1 MSFQEEFM
9 ETLKRRYVETVGER
23 EFGGTRSKTQ
33 APYYLKRVEDNL
45 VMPMSEQHVAEYAH
59 GSGGELEGKM
69 KSLRS
74 SSAMTFNLLGNGPV
88 KATGAHGLPAE
99 TYSVEFEHQ
108 LPTLEGNPHPA
119 NLDAK
124 LESENGETVIYC
136 EMKLA
141 EWILNKAGG
150 LRAQYLEAEDYLI
163 PTGSA
168 AAFREV
174 FAALCDDGESG
185 SATRKPKLDRY
196 DAFQMLKHTLAIYTE
211 MHRKTQAGEPSPKQ
225 VMLLNCVWEMSN
237 PETLGR
243 YEAKYRALEAEER
256 AQFRE
261 FEGAVEPVAK
271 LFVEMGVEFAVRYL
285 SFAKMRDSVDLE
297 AFHRQAL
304 ERYVV

>member
-74 SSAMTFNLLGNGPV
+74 SSAMTFNLLGNSPV

-108 LPTLEGNPHPA
+108 LPTLAGNPHPA

-124 LESENGETVIYC
+124 LERENGKTVIYC

-150 LRAQYLEAEDYLI
+150 LRAQYLEAKDYLI
-163 PTGSA
+163 STGSA

-211 MHRKTQAGEPSPKQ
+211 MHRRAQAGEPLPKQ
-225 VMLLNCVWEMSN
+225 IMLLNCVWEMAN
-237 PETLGR
+237 PEKLAR
-243 YEAKYRALEAEER
+243 YESKYRALEAQEHE
-256 AQFRE
+256 QFRTFME
-261 FEGAVEPVAK
+261 VAQALPE
-271 LFVEMGVEFAVRYL
+271 LFASLGVEFAIRYL
-285 SFAKMRDSVDLE
+285 SFANMRD
-297 AFHRQAL
+297 AL
-304 ERYVV
+304 ELEDAHRRALNRYIV